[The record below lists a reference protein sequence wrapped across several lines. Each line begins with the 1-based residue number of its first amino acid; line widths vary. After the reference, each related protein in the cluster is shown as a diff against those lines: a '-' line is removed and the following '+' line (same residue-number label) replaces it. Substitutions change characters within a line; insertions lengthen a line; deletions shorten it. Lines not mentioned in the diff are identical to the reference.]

1 MLKYKKS
8 IIASALALIICT
20 SGCYGNISERSLT
33 DITSASPESI
43 TETEKPKTT
52 TKKPVITTVKITTT
66 GTTTPETTEETTDT
80 TIPIIEDYNSFIF
93 SDEYNEFLSDCV
105 FVGDSICSG
114 LKLYEIL
121 PSKNVVAQGNVAA
134 RNIFDFSF
142 KVGKEEL
149 SVLSAL
155 VNLKPKYVV
164 FSMGMNDVNITSEKT
179 FCENY
184 AELLSLTEGFLPDAK
199 LIVCAVTPIS
209 IDSKFTTNENI
220 DSFNAA
226 LKESLDESEKWTY
239 VDITRELKNSAN
251 ALKTD
256 YNGGDGVHL
265 SPAAYY
271 AMLYQVCE
279 RVVDGKV
286 YDEEGNVT
294 IVTTEETSAP
304 ETEAETSSTKKTKKT
319 KKTTAEE
326 EPEEAETTDENADTT
341 LPPEEEAE
349 ENSSTSEASGEE

>member
-1 MLKYKKS
+1 M
-8 IIASALALIICT
+8 AG
-20 SGCYGNISERSLT
+20 GCQGDISQRTLPSET
-33 DITSASPESI
+33 KAPESTAV
-43 TETEKPKTT
+43 TEETTTT
-52 TKKPVITTVKITTT
+52 TKKTPINTVKITTT
-66 GTTTPETTEETTDT
+66 TGTTAPETTEDTSETTE
-80 TIPIIEDYNSFIF
+80 PIIEDYNSFVF
-93 SDEYNEFLSDCV
+93 SDEYNDFLAECV

-179 FCENY
+179 FCDNY
-184 AELLSLTEGFLPDAK
+184 GELLSLTEGFLPEAK
-199 LIVCAVTPIS
+199 LIVCSVTPITT
-209 IDSKFTTNENI
+209 DSKFSTNENI
-220 DSFNAA
+220 DSFNSA
-226 LKESLDESEKWTY
+226 LKEYLDETEKWTY

-265 SPAAYY
+265 APAAYY
-271 AMLYQVCE
+271 AMLYQICE

-294 IVTTEETSAP
+294 IITTSETKAP
-304 ETEAETSSTKKTKKT
+304 ETTTTKKT
-319 KKTTAEE
+319 KKTTKTTKDTTAEE
-326 EPEEAETTDENADTT
+326 ETTTAEADETAVTT
-341 LPPEEEAE
+341 LPPE
-349 ENSSTSEASGEE
+349 SE

>member
-1 MLKYKKS
+1 M
-8 IIASALALIICT
+8 AG
-20 SGCYGNISERSLT
+20 GCQGDISQRTLPSET
-33 DITSASPESI
+33 KAPESAAV
-43 TETEKPKTT
+43 TEETTTT
-52 TKKPVITTVKITTT
+52 TKKTPINTVKITTT
-66 GTTTPETTEETTDT
+66 TGTTAPETTEDTSETTE
-80 TIPIIEDYNSFIF
+80 PIIEDYNSFVF
-93 SDEYNEFLSDCV
+93 SDEYNDFLAECV

-164 FSMGMNDVNITSEKT
+164 FSMGMNDVNITSEKA
-179 FCENY
+179 FCDNY
-184 AELLSLTEGFLPDAK
+184 GELLSLTEGFLPEAK
-199 LIVCAVTPIS
+199 LIVCSVTPITT
-209 IDSKFTTNENI
+209 DSKFSTNENI
-220 DSFNAA
+220 DSFNSA
-226 LKESLDESEKWTY
+226 LKEYLDETEKWTY

-265 SPAAYY
+265 APAAYY
-271 AMLYQVCE
+271 AMLYQICE

-294 IVTTEETSAP
+294 IITTSETKAP
-304 ETEAETSSTKKTKKT
+304 ETTTTKKT
-319 KKTTAEE
+319 KKTTKTTKDTTAEE
-326 EPEEAETTDENADTT
+326 ETTTAEADETAVTT
-341 LPPEEEAE
+341 LPPE
-349 ENSSTSEASGEE
+349 SE

>member
-1 MLKYKKS
+1 MLRYKKS

-33 DITSASPESI
+33 DITSASPESV
-43 TETEKPKTT
+43 TETEKPQTT

-66 GTTTPETTEETTDT
+66 GTTVPETTEETTE
-80 TIPIIEDYNSFIF
+80 PIIEDYNSFIF

-114 LKLYEIL
+114 LKMYEIL

-142 KVGKEEL
+142 KVGKEKL

-184 AELLSLTEGFLPDAK
+184 EELLSLTEGFLPDAK

-209 IDSKFTTNENI
+209 ADSKFTTNENI

-226 LKESLDESEKWTY
+226 LKEYLDETEKWTY

-279 RVVDGKV
+279 RVVDGKI

-304 ETEAETSSTKKTKKT
+304 ETESEATSTKKTKKT

-326 EPEEAETTDENADTT
+326 KPEEAEVTDENADTT

-349 ENSSTSEASGEE
+349 SDENNNTSEASEEE

>member
-1 MLKYKKS
+1 MKVAIELLNKYKRS
-8 IIASALALIICT
+8 IAALILCL
-20 SGCYGNISERSLT
+20 SLAAGGCQGNISERTLPSDT
-33 DITSASPESI
+33 AAPVSEPVS
-43 TETEKPKTT
+43 ETTTT
-52 TKKPVITTVKITTT
+52 TKKTSIATVKITTT
-66 GTTTPETTEETTDT
+66 TAATTLPEETEETTE
-80 TIPIIEDYNSFIF
+80 PIIEDYNSFVF
-93 SDEYNEFLSDCV
+93 SDEYNDFLSDCV

-164 FSMGMNDVNITSEKT
+164 FSMGMNDVNITSEKA
-179 FCENY
+179 FCDNY
-184 AELLSLTEGFLPDAK
+184 GELLSLTEGFLPEAK
-199 LIVCAVTPIS
+199 LIVCSVTPITVE
-209 IDSKFTTNENI
+209 SKFTTNENI
-220 DSFNAA
+220 DSFNLA
-226 LKESLDESEKWTY
+226 LKEYLDSTEKWTY

-265 SPAAYY
+265 APAAYY
-271 AMLYQVCE
+271 AMLYQICE
-279 RVVDGKV
+279 RIVDGKV

-294 IVTTEETSAP
+294 IITTAETTAP
-304 ETEAETSSTKKTKKT
+304 ETSTTTKKT
-319 KKTTAEE
+319 KKTTKTSKTTAEATT
-326 EPEEAETTDENADTT
+326 PEEQTEVERTEETADTT
-341 LPPEEEAE
+341 VPPETE
-349 ENSSTSEASGEE
+349 

>member
-1 MLKYKKS
+1 MLNKYKTGV
-8 IIASALALIICT
+8 IALALCLALAAG
-20 SGCYGNISERSLT
+20 GCEGDISQRTLPSDT
-33 DITSASPESI
+33 KAPESEPI
-43 TETEKPKTT
+43 TEEVTTT
-52 TKKPVITTVKITTT
+52 TKKPVVATVKITTT
-66 GTTTPETTEETTDT
+66 AAETEVTSDETSETTE
-80 TIPIIEDYNSFIF
+80 PIIEDYNSFVF
-93 SDEYNEFLSDCV
+93 SDEYNNFLADCV

-121 PSKNVVAQGNVAA
+121 PAKNVVAQGNVAA

-142 KVGKEEL
+142 KVGKEEV

-164 FSMGMNDVNITSEKT
+164 FSMGMNDVNITSEKA

-184 AELLSLTEGFLPDAK
+184 GELLSLTEGFLPEAK
-199 LIVCAVTPIS
+199 LIVCSVTPITTE
-209 IDSKFTTNENI
+209 SKFSTNENI

-226 LKESLDESEKWTY
+226 LKEYLNETEKWTY

-265 SPAAYY
+265 APAAYY
-271 AMLYQVCE
+271 AMLYQICE
-279 RVVDGKV
+279 RMVDGKV

-294 IVTTEETSAP
+294 IITTSETKAP
-304 ETEAETSSTKKTKKT
+304 ETTTATKKTKKT
-319 KKTTAEE
+319 KKTTKKTTGEE
-326 EPEEAETTDENADTT
+326 IVSEETATTEAADETDETANTT
-341 LPPEEEAE
+341 VPPETE
-349 ENSSTSEASGEE
+349 

>member
-1 MLKYKKS
+1 MLNRYKKG
-8 IIASALALIICT
+8 IIALALCI
-20 SGCYGNISERSLT
+20 SLT
-33 DITSASPESI
+33 AGGCNDDISQRTLPVD
-43 TETEKPKTT
+43 TTVPETE
-52 TKKPVITTVKITTT
+52 PV
-66 GTTTPETTEETTDT
+66 TEETTTIKPVT
-80 TIPIIEDYNSFIF
+80 TTTTMVTTTTTAEITVETSETTEPIIEEYNEFVF
-93 SDEYNEFLSDCV
+93 SDEYNNFIADCV

-121 PSKNVVAQGNVAA
+121 PAKNVVAQGNVAA

-142 KVGKEEL
+142 KVGKEEH

-155 VNLKPKYVV
+155 VNLKPRYVV

-184 AELLSLTEGFLPDAK
+184 GELLSLTESFLPEAK
-199 LIVCAVTPIS
+199 LIVCSVTPITS
-209 IDSKFTTNENI
+209 ESKFSTNENI

-226 LKESLDESEKWTY
+226 LKEYLDETEKWTY

-265 SPAAYY
+265 APAAYY
-271 AMLYQVCE
+271 AMLYQICE
-279 RVVDGKV
+279 RMVDGKV
-286 YDEEGNVT
+286 YDKEGNVT
-294 IVTTEETSAP
+294 IITTSETKAP
-304 ETEAETSSTKKTKKT
+304 ETTTTKKTKKTTKTT

-326 EPEEAETTDENADTT
+326 ETAPDETDESADTT
-341 LPPEEEAE
+341 VPPENE
-349 ENSSTSEASGEE
+349 

>member
-1 MLKYKKS
+1 MKVAIKLLNRYK
-8 IIASALALIICT
+8 
-20 SGCYGNISERSLT
+20 
-33 DITSASPESI
+33 TSAIALTLCFALMVGGCQGDISQRTLPSETKAPESAPI
-43 TETEKPKTT
+43 TEDTTTT
-52 TKKPVITTVKITTT
+52 TKKTPINTVKITTT
-66 GTTTPETTEETTDT
+66 TQTTAPDTTEDTSETTE
-80 TIPIIEDYNSFIF
+80 PIIEDYNSFVF
-93 SDEYNEFLSDCV
+93 SDEYNDFLSDCV

-164 FSMGMNDVNITSEKT
+164 FSMGMNDVNITSEKA
-179 FCENY
+179 FCDNY
-184 AELLSLTEGFLPDAK
+184 GELLSLTEGFLPEAK
-199 LIVCAVTPIS
+199 LIVCSVTPITT
-209 IDSKFTTNENI
+209 DSKFSTNENI
-220 DSFNAA
+220 DSFNSA
-226 LKESLDESEKWTY
+226 LKEYLDETEKWTY

-265 SPAAYY
+265 APAAYY
-271 AMLYQVCE
+271 AMLYQICE

-286 YDEEGNVT
+286 YDEDGNVT
-294 IVTTEETSAP
+294 IITTSETKAP
-304 ETEAETSSTKKTKKT
+304 ETTTTKKT
-319 KKTTAEE
+319 KKTTKATKDTTAEE
-326 EPEEAETTDENADTT
+326 ETTTAEADETAVTT
-341 LPPEEEAE
+341 LPPE
-349 ENSSTSEASGEE
+349 SE